1 MCSYYSGNLLLDK
14 PMATARW
21 TPPHYHYGVH
31 CWRPGCVFW
40 YRQSHE
46 RQQGF
51 TDVADFWYVLSG
63 NHTGN
68 SQTFPRYK
76 EVIVE
81 VVTTIPKK
89 RVRFVAVVEEIPSQR
104 GEALQAKSSSLGEDD
119 ALTTPCRL

>member
-21 TPPHYHYGVH
+21 MSPHYHYGVH

-40 YRQSHE
+40 HGQSHE
-46 RQQGF
+46 RQQDF
-51 TDVADFWYVLSG
+51 TDVADFWCVLSG
-63 NHTGN
+63 SHTGN

-104 GEALQAKSSSLGEDD
+104 GEALQAQVFISW
-119 ALTTPCRL
+119 